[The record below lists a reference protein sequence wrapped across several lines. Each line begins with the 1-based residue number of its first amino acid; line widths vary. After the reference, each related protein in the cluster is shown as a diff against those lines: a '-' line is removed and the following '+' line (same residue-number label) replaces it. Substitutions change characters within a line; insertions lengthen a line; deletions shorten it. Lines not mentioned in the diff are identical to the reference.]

1 MADSPFAAGIPLPI
15 ALAVGVLARVL
26 GIVTGTGAAL
36 PEVSARIRLALAVAI
51 TAVAL
56 PLAITTHQVGAAS
69 AAVGA
74 AGLVLMAGGEA
85 LVGLALGTAVAAV
98 ASAGAWAG
106 GVLGSVAGLSWADD
120 FDPEGDAQSAGM
132 ARFAWWVSAGVFL
145 AAGGLETI
153 VAGIVDSVRVLPIGS
168 LLPVAALPRAGLE
181 RIAAE
186 GPAVAFSLALA
197 VAVPALLAV
206 VGFHLVTAIALRTV
220 PFVAGAGFLQA
231 LAAVV
236 LLGAIYVG
244 ADAWSH
250 GFPTLVQGP
259 IERVFAA
266 R

>member
-1 MADSPFAAGIPLPI
+1 MPDAPFAAGIPLPV

-26 GIVTGTGAAL
+26 GIVTGSGAAL
-36 PEVSARIRLALAVAI
+36 PEVSVRIRLALSVAI

-56 PLAITTHQVGAAS
+56 PLALTTHQIGAAS
-69 AAVGA
+69 APIGA
-74 AGLVLMAGGEA
+74 GGLVLMAGGEA

-145 AAGGLETI
+145 AAGGLETL
-153 VAGIVDSVRVLPIGS
+153 VAGIVDSMRVLPIGT
-168 LLPVAALPRAGLE
+168 LLPVAALPRPGLE
-181 RIAAE
+181 RIAAD
-186 GPAVAFSLALA
+186 GPAAALSLALA
-197 VAVPALLAV
+197 LAVPALLAV
-206 VGFHLVTAIALRTV
+206 VGFHLVTSIALRTV

-259 IERVFAA
+259 LERIFAA

>member
-1 MADSPFAAGIPLPI
+1 MPEASVAAAIPLPA

-26 GIVTGTGAAL
+26 GIVTGSGVAL
-36 PEVSARIRLALAVAI
+36 PEVSVRIRAALAAAI
-51 TAVAL
+51 TVVAL
-56 PLAITTHQVGAAS
+56 PLALAGQHVGMASASVDAAS
-69 AAVGA
+69 
-74 AGLVLMAGGEA
+74 LVLLAGGEA
-85 LVGLALGTAVAAV
+85 AVGLALGAAVAAV

-120 FDPEGDAQSAGM
+120 FAPEGDAQAAGM

-145 AAGGLETI
+145 AAGGLQTI
-153 VAGIVDSVRVLPIGS
+153 VAGIIDSVRVLPIGM
-168 LLPVAALPRAGLE
+168 LLPVAGLPQPALDS
-181 RIAAE
+181 IAADL
-186 GPAVAFSLALA
+186 PALAFSLALA
-197 VAVPALLAV
+197 MAVPALLAV

-220 PFVAGAGFLQA
+220 PFVPGAGLLQG

-259 IERVFAA
+259 LERIFSA

>member
-1 MADSPFAAGIPLPI
+1 MPEAVAAAGIPLPLV
-15 ALAVGVLARVL
+15 LAVGILARVL
-26 GIVTGTGAAL
+26 GIVTGAGVAL
-36 PEVSARIRLALAVAI
+36 PEVSVRIRLALAVAV
-51 TAVAL
+51 TGVAL
-56 PLAITTHQVGAAS
+56 PLAVATQRLE
-69 AAVGA
+69 AVVPGIGTG
-74 AGLVLMAGGEA
+74 GLLLMCGGEA
-85 LVGLALGTAVAAV
+85 LVGLALGAAVAAV

-145 AAGGLETI
+145 AAGGLETL
-153 VAGIVDSVRVLPIGS
+153 VAGVVDSVRVLPIGTI
-168 LLPVAALPRAGLE
+168 LPVAGMPRPGLE
-181 RIAAE
+181 GIAADL
-186 GPAVAFSLALA
+186 PAVAFSLALA

-244 ADAWSH
+244 ADAWAQ

-259 IERVFAA
+259 IEQIFTA